1 MVDFAHRQVLK
12 VLILNALS
20 PPHACPGGRSESH
33 CFIFFLLFG
42 EIVLKIPIFIVKLSE
57 KMLDSSLRSMSN
69 FVAIS
74 ETESYDE
81 R

>member
-1 MVDFAHRQVLK
+1 MPYPPPRLSRRK
-12 VLILNALS
+12 VGVPL
-20 PPHACPGGRSESH
+20 PH
-33 CFIFFLLFG
+33 FFLLFG
-42 EIVLKIPIFIVKLSE
+42 EIVLKIPIFTVKLSE

>member
-1 MVDFAHRQVLK
+1 MPYPPPRLSRRK
-12 VLILNALS
+12 VGVPLPL
-20 PPHACPGGRSESH
+20 
-33 CFIFFLLFG
+33 FFLLFG